1 LGDTP
6 AAADGHAPDMNRDR
20 LWWIGFA
27 VLWIVLAAL
36 ALILLFISR

>member
-1 LGDTP
+1 
-6 AAADGHAPDMNRDR
+6 MNRDR

-27 VLWIVLAAL
+27 VLWIMLAAL

>member
-1 LGDTP
+1 MT
-6 AAADGHAPDMNRDR
+6 NRDS